1 MTANIPFDQVVVG
14 EELGPWLIE
23 ITEEVVRQYCED
35 WDDPNPLYLQ
45 GTSDGGPPV
54 APPAFMAGLASFR
67 LLGRKYNSRATV
79 GAQSQH
85 ENLKPIRV
93 GETMRTE
100 GRIVEKYIKRGL
112 EYVIVEYTAYNEAGE
127 PIRNSRD
134 HILLGLE
141 RTSQPDGRFTA

>member
-1 MTANIPFDQVVVG
+1 MTTNIPFDEVVVG

-35 WDDPNPLYLQ
+35 WDDPNPLYL
-45 GTSDGGPPV
+45 GAGPDGGPPIT
-54 APPAFMAGLASFR
+54 PPAFMAGLASFR
-67 LLGRKYNSRATV
+67 LLGRKYNSEATV
-79 GAQSQH
+79 GAQSEH

-93 GETMRTE
+93 GEVMRTE

-112 EYVIVEYTAYNEAGE
+112 EYVIVDYTAYNEAGE

-141 RTSQPDGRFTA
+141 RTSRPDGRFTD

>member
-1 MTANIPFDQVVVG
+1 MTTNIPFDDIVIG
-14 EELGPWLIE
+14 EELGPWLIT
-23 ITEEVVRQYCED
+23 ITQEVVAQYCDD
-35 WDDPNPLYLQ
+35 WDDHNPLYLQ

-54 APPAFMAGLASFR
+54 APPALMAGLASFR

-79 GAQSQH
+79 GARTEH

-141 RTSQPDGRFTA
+141 RTSRPDGRFTA

>member
-1 MTANIPFDQVVVG
+1 MTTNIPFDQVVVG

-35 WDDPNPLYLQ
+35 WDDPNPLYLRA
-45 GTSDGGPPV
+45 GPDGGPPIT
-54 APPAFMAGLASFR
+54 PPAFMAGLASFR
-67 LLGRKYNSRATV
+67 LLGRKYNSEATV
-79 GAQSQH
+79 GAQSEH

-93 GETMRTE
+93 GEVMRTE

-112 EYVIVEYTAYNEAGE
+112 EYVIVDYTAYNEAGE

-141 RTSQPDGRFTA
+141 RTSRPDGRFTD

>member
-1 MTANIPFDQVVVG
+1 MTTNIPFDQVVVG

-35 WDDPNPLYLQ
+35 WDDPNPFYL
-45 GTSDGGPPV
+45 GAGPDGGPPIT
-54 APPAFMAGLASFR
+54 PPAFMAGLASFR
-67 LLGRKYNSRATV
+67 LLGRRYNSEATV
-79 GAQSQH
+79 GAQSEH

-93 GETMRTE
+93 GEVMRTE

-112 EYVIVEYTAYNEAGE
+112 EYVIVDYTAYNEAGE

-141 RTSQPDGRFTA
+141 RTSRPDGRFTD

>member
-1 MTANIPFDQVVVG
+1 MSTNMPFDQIVVG

-23 ITEEVVRQYCED
+23 ITPDVVRQYCED
-35 WDDPNPLYLQ
+35 WADPNPLYLE

-67 LLGRKYNSRATV
+67 LLGRKYNAQSTV
-79 GAQSQH
+79 GAQSEH
-85 ENLKPIRV
+85 ENLKAIRV
-93 GETMRTE
+93 GETLRAE

-112 EYVIVEYTAYNEAGE
+112 EYVIVEYTAYNDAGE
-127 PIRNSRD
+127 PIRHSRD

-141 RTSQPDGRFTA
+141 HSSQPDARFTA

>member
-1 MTANIPFDQVVVG
+1 MTTNIPFDQVVVG

-35 WDDPNPLYLQ
+35 WDDPNPLYL
-45 GTSDGGPPV
+45 GAGPDGGPPIT
-54 APPAFMAGLASFR
+54 PPAFMAGLASFR
-67 LLGRKYNSRATV
+67 LLGRRYNSEATV
-79 GAQSQH
+79 GAQSEH

-93 GETMRTE
+93 GEVMRTE

-112 EYVIVEYTAYNEAGE
+112 EYVIVDYTAYNEAGE

-141 RTSQPDGRFTA
+141 RTSRPDGRFTD